1 MGGHASKNDL
11 PLDQE
16 MAELTKHVTN
26 LASFQKQLQSLVNGI
41 WQSKENKKSLYDPR
55 DLISDNSP
63 TLTPT

>member
-41 WQSKENKKSLYDPR
+41 
-55 DLISDNSP
+55 
-63 TLTPT
+63 